1 MVQNCPMRKSD
12 VESSNVSLD
21 SSNVSLS
28 SSNVSLD
35 SSIVSSHD
43 VRCNKCGKYFNKT
56 AVYKH
61 VKSCSGPL
69 HPLQCH
75 KCLKCL
81 TTRQAKYKHIKICTG
96 IAKELIAMPASIVN
110 NNNTNNNVTNNNNI
124 TQNNNF
130 YINVNPIGKETLAHL
145 THGEIMDMALNMVD
159 FSGVRSF
166 LQKVNFN
173 PDVQENH
180 NVRLTNGF
188 TNGRSKEP
196 LVMMKKENNKWEK
209 TCQTI
214 ALQEL
219 IKSMCGHMVHW
230 IHKQETK
237 EEFYKNSKEDD
248 DCVARQMADIQSGIH
263 SLRHASPN
271 KIWHMRQAFQTMLH
285 TIDEATE
292 SQFTN
297 DLDVHVL

>member
-1 MVQNCPMRKSD
+1 MRKSD
-12 VESSNVSLD
+12 VESSNVSLEYP
-21 SSNVSLS
+21 NVSLELP
-28 SSNVSLD
+28 NVSLEYPN
-35 SSIVSSHD
+35 VSAHD
-43 VRCNKCGKYFNKT
+43 VRCKKCGHFFQNK
-56 AVYKH
+56 AIYKH
-61 VKSCSGPL
+61 VKRCSGPL

-173 PDVQENH
+173 PEVQENH

-196 LVMMKKENNKWEK
+196 LVMMKKDNNKWEK

-248 DCVARQMADIQSGIH
+248 DCVTRQMADIQSGIH
-263 SLRHASPN
+263 SARILLFN
-271 KIWHMRQAFQTMLH
+271 LH
-285 TIDEATE
+285 QIVRM
-292 SQFTN
+292 SSIRYHISF
-297 DLDVHVL
+297 